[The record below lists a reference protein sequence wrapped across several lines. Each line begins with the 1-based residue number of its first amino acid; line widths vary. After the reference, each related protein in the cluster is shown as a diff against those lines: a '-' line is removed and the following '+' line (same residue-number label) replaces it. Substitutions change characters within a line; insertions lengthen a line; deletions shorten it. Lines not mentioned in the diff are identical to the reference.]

1 MGTQMILVR
10 EKHWNEVKKLDR
22 VLLTGKNPLPD
33 EIIASA
39 IGVKEGQSH
48 VLWFGVECPACN
60 VRPEEHCITSSG
72 RPARRR
78 HKARFLLGLACMF
91 ALKDELTIMEEPEIT
106 D

>member
-1 MGTQMILVR
+1 MGTLIIVR
-10 EKHWNEVKKLDR
+10 EKHWDEVKKFDR
-22 VLLTGKNPLPD
+22 VLLTGKHALAD

-39 IGVKEGQSH
+39 IGLKEGQSH

-60 VRPEEHCITSSG
+60 VGPEEHCITSSG

-91 ALKDELTIMEEPEIT
+91 ALEDELTIMEEPEIT